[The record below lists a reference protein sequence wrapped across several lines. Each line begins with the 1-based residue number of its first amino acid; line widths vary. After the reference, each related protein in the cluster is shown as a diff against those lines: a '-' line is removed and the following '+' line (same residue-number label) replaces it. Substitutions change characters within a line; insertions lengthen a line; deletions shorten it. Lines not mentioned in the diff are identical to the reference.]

1 MKGGVNM
8 RRKLLFVVLIVALLS
23 LIGFVTGYAQSQAS
37 IKLRFSNPL
46 PVTYSSTPVVGQF
59 CEEIKKRTNGRV
71 EITYYP
77 GGTLTTFPKVY
88 DGVLNQVSDI
98 GLSHIGYTRGRF
110 LVTEMLDLPVGMPSG
125 FVASH
130 VKHDF
135 YKKFKL
141 KEWNDVHLLFLWS
154 PGPQIF
160 ALGKRPFK
168 KLEDLKGLK
177 IRGIGRPADTIKA
190 LGAVPVALEMGDVY
204 DAAQRGLLDGIMEV
218 METWKG
224 FRLGD
229 VINYGALTQRG
240 AGLVYTFYVAM
251 NKEKWDALP
260 DDIKKIF
267 VEMSE
272 EWVDRLGVRTL
283 EADFEGL
290 DYFKQRGGQ
299 MITLPEEEIKKIA
312 KAVEPVIENYMKEME
327 AKGFK
332 MGEMDEQL
340 KYIRERLAYWSK
352 QERERKLRSPYIQ

>member
-1 MKGGVNM
+1 
-8 RRKLLFVVLIVALLS
+8 
-23 LIGFVTGYAQSQAS
+23 
-37 IKLRFSNPL
+37 
-46 PVTYSSTPVVGQF
+46 
-59 CEEIKKRTNGRV
+59 
-71 EITYYP
+71 
-77 GGTLTTFPKVY
+77 
-88 DGVLNQVSDI
+88 
-98 GLSHIGYTRGRF
+98 
-110 LVTEMLDLPVGMPSG
+110 
-125 FVASH
+125 
-130 VKHDF
+130 
-135 YKKFKL
+135 
-141 KEWNDVHLLFLWS
+141 
-154 PGPQIF
+154 
-160 ALGKRPFK
+160 
-168 KLEDLKGLK
+168 
-177 IRGIGRPADTIKA
+177 
-190 LGAVPVALEMGDVY
+190 
-204 DAAQRGLLDGIMEV
+204 
-218 METWKG
+218 
-224 FRLGD
+224 
-229 VINYGALTQRG
+229 
-240 AGLVYTFYVAM
+240 M